1 MKRNIFEIQGQ
12 VICIAGASRGLGKGL
27 AQAFAE
33 HGAKVVISSW
43 SSEELSQAEGELRAL
58 GLEVTGIVADVADP
72 ESCKFLITKT
82 LEIYGRI
89 DTMICN
95 AGIDKIKPAE
105 SYLQAEWDNIIDVN
119 LRGAYFCAKFAGQKM
134 LEAGKGS
141 IIITSSIAGASG
153 IPGLTP
159 YAASKGGIDQLI
171 RTMGVEWA
179 KRGVRVNGVAPGYIQ
194 NFMDG
199 VDASADNPYQQRA
212 MARTPMGRRGLISE
226 FAGAYIY
233 LASDAASYVTGS
245 IIYVDGGYNAG

>member
-1 MKRNIFEIQGQ
+1 MKPSIFNVDGQ
-12 VICIAGASRGLGKGL
+12 VVCIAGSSRGLGKGL

-33 HGAKVVISSW
+33 QGAKVVISSW
-43 SSEELSQAEGELRAL
+43 SESELREAEAELRGL
-58 GLEVTGIVADVADP
+58 GLDVTGVVTDVADP
-72 ESCKFLITKT
+72 EACNDLVRQTVET
-82 LEIYGRI
+82 YGRI

-105 SYLQAEWDNIIDVN
+105 SYLHAEWDNILDVN
-119 LRGAYFCAKFAGQKM
+119 LRGAYFCAKAAALHM
-134 LEAGKGS
+134 LDAGKGS

-179 KRGVRVNGVAPGYIQ
+179 QRGVRVNGVAPGYIQ

-199 VDASADNPYQQRA
+199 VDASAETPYQQRA

-245 IIYVDGGYNAG
+245 IIYVDGGYHAA